1 MASINYMMAT
11 IAACDASYVQQALQ
25 HVEGLAAELR
35 DKAGAATTR
44 YGVLSTGE
52 QAGSLVLFQT
62 YEELNGIDRALKV
75 YAESSDY
82 QSIITSGKVQV
93 RLRNIVKLEALQLEN
108 PSSDLPAYGVVT
120 RLASSSPM
128 MDQMEQLVP
137 LFEENGAMVIR
148 YGTLVTGENAG
159 KRLLGVGYPSMDA
172 IEKTYDALRASDIY
186 TSMLGEVD
194 LESRNIVRFVG

>member
-44 YGVLSTGE
+44 YGVLGTGE

-62 YEELNGIDRALKV
+62 YEELNGIDRAFTV

-82 QSIITSGKVQV
+82 QSIITSGKVHV
-93 RLRNIVKLEALQLEN
+93 RLRNITKLEALQLEN
-108 PSSDLPAYGVVT
+108 PSSDMAAYGVVT
-120 RLASSSPM
+120 RFASSDPM
-128 MDQMEQLVP
+128 TDRMQDLVP
-137 LFEENGAMVIR
+137 LFEENGAMVMR
-148 YGTLVTGENAG
+148 YGTVMTGENAG

-172 IEKTYDALRASDIY
+172 IEKTYDALRASDAY
-186 TSMLGEVD
+186 TAMLGEVD
-194 LESRNIVRFVG
+194 LEFRNIIRFVG

>member
-62 YEELNGIDRALKV
+62 YEELNGIDRAFNV

-82 QSIITSGKVQV
+82 QSIITSGKIQV
-93 RLRNIVKLEALQLEN
+93 RLRNIVKLEALQVQN
-108 PSSDLPAYGVVT
+108 PSSDMPAYGVVT
-120 RLASSSPM
+120 RIASSDPM
-128 MDQMEQLVP
+128 MDRMEQLVP

-172 IEKTYDALRASDIY
+172 IEKTYDALRASDTY

-194 LESRNIVRFVG
+194 LEVRNIIRFVG

>member
-44 YGVLSTGE
+44 YGVLVTGE

-82 QSIITSGKVQV
+82 QSIITSGKIQV
-93 RLRNIVKLEALQLEN
+93 RLRNILKMEALQLQS
-108 PSSDLPAYGVVT
+108 PSSDMPAYGVVT

-128 MDQMEQLVP
+128 TDQMEQLVP

-159 KRLLGVGYPSMDA
+159 KRLFGVGYPSMDA

-194 LESRNIVRFVG
+194 LESRNIIRFVG